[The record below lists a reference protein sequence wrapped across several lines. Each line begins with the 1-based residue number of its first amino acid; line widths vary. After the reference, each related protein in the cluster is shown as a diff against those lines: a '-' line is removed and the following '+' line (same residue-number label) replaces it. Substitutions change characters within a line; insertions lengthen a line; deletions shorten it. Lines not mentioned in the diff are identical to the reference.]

1 MLQCRLLQCRTAS
14 DWVWKLG
21 EGQGYLLLADAHEEC
36 ALGLEL
42 GEARLEEHLNVSE
55 AAVEE
60 GARRGERRERV
71 GARLQLRGDA
81 RAQPLHLRREAG
93 GV

>member
-1 MLQCRLLQCRTAS
+1 MSNSIS
-14 DWVWKLG
+14 DWGVWKL
-21 EGQGYLLLADAHEEC
+21 GQGYLLLADAHEER

-42 GEARLEEHLNVSE
+42 GESRLEEHLDVSE

-71 GARLQLRGDA
+71 GARLQLRRDA